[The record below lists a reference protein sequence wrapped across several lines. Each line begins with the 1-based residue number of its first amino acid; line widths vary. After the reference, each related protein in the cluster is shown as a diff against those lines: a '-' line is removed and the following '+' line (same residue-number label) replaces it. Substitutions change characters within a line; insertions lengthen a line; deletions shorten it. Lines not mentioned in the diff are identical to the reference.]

1 MGIVAP
7 NKADI
12 FTEEISYRSSVSEEL
27 LRKLA
32 AAVNAINHGSLLPL
46 GSTEMSFLPLAKFQ
60 ILRDNSWVLLDG
72 SNITTTDLGQFM
84 LAQGLATGSVWL
96 PDMRGQVPIGV
107 NNGRSDGKQNQVS
120 ATLALGGHM
129 GDGNKSHQHYVA
141 KAATQTASLLS
152 SNSLATIYSSGAEAN
167 YTLTGVGFSADVGLT
182 SSSGQAQTTVNSVGV
197 NWFIKVWNSAQ

>member
-7 NKADI
+7 SKADI
-12 FTEEISYRSSVSEEL
+12 FTEEISYRSAVSEEL

-60 ILRDNSWVLLDG
+60 IVRDNSWVLLDG
-72 SNITTTDLGQFM
+72 ANITTTDLGQFM
-84 LAQGLATGSVWL
+84 LAQGLATGTVYL

-107 NNGRSDGKQNQVS
+107 NNGRSDGKQNLVS
-120 ATLALGGHM
+120 ASLALGGQM

-141 KAATQTASLLS
+141 KAATQTDSLTS
-152 SNSLATIYSSGAEAN
+152 SHSLATVYNTGSQSN
-167 YTLTGVGFSADVGLT
+167 YTLAGVPAVADVGLS
-182 SSSGQAQTTVNSVGV
+182 SSSGQNQTTVNSVGV
-197 NWFIKVWNSAQ
+197 NWFIKVWNTAR